1 VIDALLDLETRRI
14 AIPSKARLEN
24 YLPMMF
30 RLRNFLAFLVL
41 LPFHSNIPLSAD
53 EPLWLELP
61 GNQAADMPGRGKRVV
76 LISGDEE
83 YRSEEALPMLAKI
96 LSEQHGFHC
105 TVLFA
110 INPETKTIDPNY
122 SSNIPGL
129 DSLDQA
135 DFMVM
140 FLRFRALPDEQ
151 MQYIDRFVKAGKP
164 FLAIR
169 TSTHPFNFGGDAK
182 TSYAQWS
189 WNNGQWPGGF
199 GQQIIGETWVS
210 HHGAHNGQAT
220 RGVINPKHA
229 DSPLLNS
236 VADVFGPTDVYGVVN
251 LPKTAHVLMYGQV
264 LSGMKPDDPPLP
276 GEKNDPMMP
285 LVWTRTYQ
293 MSGGKEGK
301 VIGSTIGAAVDLLSE
316 DLRRLFVNS
325 VYWGAGLPVPA
336 KASVAIPA
344 EYHPS
349 YFGFKPKD
357 YFTQKKL
364 TPKEMLK

>member
-1 VIDALLDLETRRI
+1 
-14 AIPSKARLEN
+14 
-24 YLPMMF
+24 MML
-30 RLRNFLAFLVL
+30 RLRILLAFLVL
-41 LPFHSNIPLSAD
+41 FPVHSNIPLSAD

-61 GNQAADMPGRGKRVV
+61 GNPAADMPGRGKRVV

-105 TVLFA
+105 TVLFS

-129 DSLDQA
+129 QSLDQA

-151 MQYIDRFVKAGKP
+151 MQHIDRFVKAGKP

-182 TSYAQWS
+182 TSYADWS
-189 WNNGQWPGGF
+189 WNNGKWPGGF
-199 GQQIIGETWVS
+199 GQQIIGETWIS

-229 DSPLLNS
+229 DSPILNS
-236 VADVFGPTDVYGVVN
+236 VTDVFGPTDVYGVIH
-251 LPKTAHVLMYGQV
+251 LPESAQVLMYGQV

-276 GEKNDPMMP
+276 GEKNEPMMP
-285 LVWTRTYQ
+285 LIWAKSYQ
-293 MSGGKEGK
+293 MPGGKEGK
-301 VIGSTIGAAVDLLSE
+301 VVGSTIGAAVDLLSE
-316 DLRRLFVNS
+316 DLRRLFINS
-325 VYWGAGLPVPA
+325 VYWGVGLPVPV

-344 EYHPS
+344 EYQPS

-357 YFTQKKL
+357 YFTQQKR